1 VDIERVTDIFNRPV
15 IKKMLLLFVKFSNIC
30 PAFTTTV
37 YAFLNPKLPSAAW
50 DFFCLRFGEFRFC
63 LSVSCAKLSSPIA
76 VFGRNRLFSTTTDW
90 RFPGLSQ
97 RSSSMLVHWFLA
109 AIHLLAFALGFWAVL
124 TRGTAFSRLAA
135 GVGEARRVLLA
146 DNLWGIAALVLLVT
160 GGMRAFGGFEKGTDY
175 YLHQPLFHL
184 KMTLFVLILL
194 TELAPMITLV
204 KWRIA
209 LARGKAL
216 DTGRAKLFARISH
229 VEALLLVLMM
239 IAATGMARGVTF
251 G

>member
-1 VDIERVTDIFNRPV
+1 
-15 IKKMLLLFVKFSNIC
+15 
-30 PAFTTTV
+30 
-37 YAFLNPKLPSAAW
+37 
-50 DFFCLRFGEFRFC
+50 
-63 LSVSCAKLSSPIA
+63 
-76 VFGRNRLFSTTTDW
+76 
-90 RFPGLSQ
+90 
-97 RSSSMLVHWFLA
+97 MLVHWLLA

-135 GVGEARRVLLA
+135 GVGEAKRVLLA

-194 TELAPMITLV
+194 LEVAPMVALI

-209 LARGKAL
+209 LGRGVTI
-216 DTGRAKLFARISH
+216 DTARAKLFARFSH
-229 VEALLLVLMM
+229 IEGLLVLLMV